1 MESKVD
7 EEVLI
12 FGKPYTISGYE
23 NKEYF
28 QKIANYLNHKKEEF
42 SALEN
47 ASRLNSD
54 FMNVQMQ
61 INLADDYFKAMKQ
74 VELLE
79 EEIKAK
85 EKEVYDLKHE
95 LITHQIKQ
103 ENTEKTLKKLQED
116 LAEKEKAVI
125 RLEAKLEKDKIP
137 SGKTGSHKN

>member
-7 EEVLI
+7 QEVLI
-12 FGKPYTISGYE
+12 FGKAYTISGYE

-42 SALEN
+42 SGLEN
-47 ASRLNSD
+47 AGRLNAD
-54 FMNVQMQ
+54 YMNVQMQ

-95 LITHQIKQ
+95 LITNQIKQ
-103 ENTEKTLKKLQED
+103 ENTEKSLKKAQED
-116 LAEKEKAVI
+116 LAQKEKEVI
-125 RLEAKLEKDKIP
+125 RLEAKLEKNK
-137 SGKTGSHKN
+137 K

>member
-7 EEVLI
+7 QEVLI
-12 FGKPYTISGYE
+12 FGKAYTISGYE

-42 SALEN
+42 SGLEN
-47 ASRLNSD
+47 AGRLNAD
-54 FMNVQMQ
+54 YMNVQMQ

-95 LITHQIKQ
+95 LITNQIKQ
-103 ENTEKTLKKLQED
+103 ENTEKSLKKAQED
-116 LAEKEKAVI
+116 LAQKEKDVI
-125 RLEAKLEKDKIP
+125 RLEAKLEKNK
-137 SGKTGSHKN
+137 K

>member
-7 EEVLI
+7 QEVLI
-12 FGKPYTISGYE
+12 FGKAYTISGYE

-42 SALEN
+42 SGLEN
-47 ASRLNSD
+47 AGRLNAD
-54 FMNVQMQ
+54 YMNVQMQ

-95 LITHQIKQ
+95 LITNQIKQ
-103 ENTEKTLKKLQED
+103 ENTEKSLKKAQED
-116 LAEKEKAVI
+116 LAQKEKEVI
-125 RLEAKLEKDKIP
+125 RLEAKLEKSK
-137 SGKTGSHKN
+137 K

>member
-7 EEVLI
+7 QEVLI
-12 FGKPYTISGYE
+12 FGKAYTISGYE

-42 SALEN
+42 SGLEN
-47 ASRLNSD
+47 AGRLNAD
-54 FMNVQMQ
+54 YMNVQMQ
-61 INLADDYFKAMKQ
+61 INLADDYFKAIKQ

-95 LITHQIKQ
+95 LITNQIKQ
-103 ENTEKTLKKLQED
+103 ENTEKSLKKVQED
-116 LAEKEKAVI
+116 LAQKEKEVI
-125 RLEAKLEKDKIP
+125 RLEAKLEKSK
-137 SGKTGSHKN
+137 K

>member
-1 MESKVD
+1 MRMESKVD
-7 EEVLI
+7 QEVLI
-12 FGKPYTISGYE
+12 FGKAYTISGYE

-42 SALEN
+42 SGLEN
-47 ASRLNSD
+47 AGRLNAD
-54 FMNVQMQ
+54 YMNVQMQ

-95 LITHQIKQ
+95 LITNQIKQ
-103 ENTEKTLKKLQED
+103 ENTEKSLKKAQED
-116 LAEKEKAVI
+116 LAQKEKEVI
-125 RLEAKLEKDKIP
+125 RLEAKLEKSK
-137 SGKTGSHKN
+137 K